1 MRFASFKSA
10 AVGAA
15 LALAI
20 GAGGI
25 AAPAQAAS
33 LSFNFGGGGMSMGP
47 GGPGGPGMHFHYGDR
62 RYFDYCLDDNGI
74 ERRLERRGYDNV
86 HVIRHNHG
94 DDSDNKVWVV
104 AQDYRG
110 DWYMMRVDR
119 CSHDVDHVR
128 RVHGHNDHGGFDP
141 NNFHFSFSF

>member
-10 AVGAA
+10 AAAAA

-20 GAGGI
+20 GAGSF

-33 LSFNFGGGGMSMGP
+33 LTFNFGGPGP
-47 GGPGGPGMHFHYGDR
+47 GPGMHFHFGDPK
-62 RYFDYCLDDNGI
+62 YFKYCLDNDGI
-74 ERRLERRGYDNV
+74 ENRLERRGWDHV
-86 HVIRHNHG
+86 HVIRHNH
-94 DDSDNKVWVV
+94 DDDNNNKVWVV

-119 CSHDVDHVR
+119 CSHQVDRVR
-128 RVHGHNDHGGFDP
+128 RVHRHDEGNFDW
-141 NNFHFSFSF
+141 NRFNFSFSF